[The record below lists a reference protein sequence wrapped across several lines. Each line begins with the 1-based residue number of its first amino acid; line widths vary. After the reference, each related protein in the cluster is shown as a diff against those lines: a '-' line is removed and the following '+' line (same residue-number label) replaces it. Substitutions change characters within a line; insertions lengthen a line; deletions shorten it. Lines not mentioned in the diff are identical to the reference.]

1 MKRITVIVIFLSFV
15 MSESTLGQV
24 NLDLAAGINLSKTEF
39 KNFEGPSPESRL
51 GYFIEI
57 APNYQLNEKVSL
69 LMNFQYSEKGYK
81 TRNTTNQDLLK
92 FKHSYIDFMPEVE
105 YNVLD
110 YLAFG
115 FGMYYGIKLKEQF
128 KFEDGEW
135 TDVGDVEFIS
145 STDFGLTGK
154 VKVNYKNI
162 FWYVRYSLGLNDISN
177 VVFTDVNGQ
186 SIDDAKQLNRNLQ
199 IGMGYSLDLSK
210 N

>member
-115 FGMYYGIKLKEQF
+115 FGMYYGIKLNEQF

>member
-39 KNFEGPSPESRL
+39 KNFEGTSPESRL

-115 FGMYYGIKLKEQF
+115 FGMYYGIKLNEQF